1 MRILF
6 VTYRFP
12 HPTVNHAGGVY
23 LFNIIKAL
31 YEKGFTIDLLSFIND
46 DEYQYVSQMHKYCK
60 TIELVSSR
68 KSVCESILDLPSY
81 FLKPRFIITVF
92 QRRLVRKLIQL
103 QNINIYSVIQFEWTP
118 MCQYVNYVKKGT
130 VKLLTE
136 VDVSIIPIEREY
148 LRQTLLLQKLK
159 KWWTLKLLKKYEL
172 KFCTKFD
179 LVLTLSKKDAD
190 FLNRLDPQ
198 IKTFSYP
205 LFVKT
210 TDEIL
215 EPRLNKKILFFAHLG
230 RPLNIEAAEWFY
242 ENVFVDINRAHHD
255 TIFVIV
261 GAEPHERIYK
271 IAENRNVQLFANVD
285 NLDDFYD
292 DARVFV
298 SPLFVGGGVIKKNL
312 DAMGLGCPLITTTIG
327 NEGIGGLD
335 GRDVLIANSKEE
347 FVSKLNLILTDDN
360 YWRMLSTNS
369 SKFIRD
375 NYNFSLSI
383 DKLINKYNSM
393 VNEYLK

>member
-23 LFNIIKAL
+23 LFNVIKAL

-46 DEYQYVSQMHKYCK
+46 DEYQYVSQMSKYCEI
-60 TIELVSSR
+60 IELVSSR
-68 KSVCESILDLPSY
+68 KKVCESILDLPTY
-81 FLKPRFIITVF
+81 FFKPRFIITVF
-92 QRRLVRKLIQL
+92 QRCFVKRLIEL
-103 QNINIYSVIQFEWTP
+103 QNNNTYNVIQFEWTP

-130 VKLLTE
+130 VKILTE
-136 VDVSIIPIEREY
+136 VDVSIIPVEREY
-148 LRQTLLLQKLK
+148 LRQTLPWQKLK

-172 KFCTKFD
+172 EFCAKFD
-179 LVLTLSKKDAD
+179 LVLTLSKKDTD
-190 FLNRLDPQ
+190 FLNKQNPR

-205 LFVKT
+205 IFVETIDKAR
-210 TDEIL
+210 

-242 ENVFVDINRAHHD
+242 ENVFVDINRKYHD

-271 IAENRNVQLFANVD
+271 IARNENVQLFANVD
-285 NLDDFYD
+285 HLEDFYN

-347 FVSKLNLILTDDN
+347 FINKLNPILTDDN
-360 YWRMLSTNS
+360 YWKMLSINGS
-369 SKFIRD
+369 EFIRD
-375 NYNFSLSI
+375 NYNFSASI
-383 DKLINKYNSM
+383 DKLIEKYNSL
-393 VNEYLK
+393 VNEY